1 MTDKVNIRH
10 SLWIKSGNIIWEQ
23 ILHLGQRQRYGRNE
37 IVGGNGDYVDCLQY
51 LYKGRL
57 KLARLNTDGNE
68 KILFYIEK
76 GNLFGEVPFW
86 SGQPMESAFIA
97 VEACEVYSFSQQCI
111 KDDIMRQY
119 PELIVNL
126 LEGMAN
132 KTHIIS
138 GHACDLASL
147 LNRVSKVL
155 VYVAEREYTNITD
168 VKVVCRKGIS
178 QQELTSILGVH
189 RVTLNH
195 TVGQLK
201 KQGIIGEMT
210 KSQLVILDYKRL
222 LALATQ

>member
-1 MTDKVNIRH
+1 
-10 SLWIKSGNIIWEQ
+10 
-23 ILHLGQRQRYGRNE
+23 
-37 IVGGNGDYVDCLQY
+37 
-51 LYKGRL
+51 
-57 KLARLNTDGNE
+57 
-68 KILFYIEK
+68 
-76 GNLFGEVPFW
+76 
-86 SGQPMESAFIA
+86 
-97 VEACEVYSFSQQCI
+97 
-111 KDDIMRQY
+111 MRQY

-178 QQELTSILGVH
+178 QQELASILGVH